1 MSTSAPPSVPH
12 PIWHALLSPARSVE
26 VRAWLRSQDNAQ
38 QAVQWRG
45 PRGESMLH
53 WGAMSDLG
61 LMIDLIGTGLGPNV
75 LDAAGRTPADWLCE
89 RLWMTHEEGIGNL
102 TNLSLKKLRVMTDD
116 LLSALWRQGGRVE
129 DFSIH
134 LGVLAVKTGL
144 WQTLETRLDL
154 EGEEF
159 WKDWPTGG
167 PLHVW
172 PLSPAEQG
180 REDFLDRWLATGKGV
195 DPVDD
200 EGRTPL
206 FLAVQARLAPD
217 LTSRKAL
224 DLDAAIDAL
233 LSHGANPNLE
243 TQAGESPL
251 SLLLVADAP
260 PAVVEHLGA
269 RLEKAVPAGQ
279 GLRF

>member
-1 MSTSAPPSVPH
+1 MSTSAPTPDPH

-26 VRAWLRSQDNAQ
+26 VRAWLRNQDNAR

-61 LMIDLIGTGLGPNV
+61 LMIDLIGAGLNPNV

-102 TNLSLKKLRVMTDD
+102 TNLNLKKLRVMTDD

-129 DFSIH
+129 DSSIH

-144 WQTLETRLDL
+144 WQTLETRRDL
-154 EGEEF
+154 EGDEF
-159 WKDWPTGG
+159 WKHWPTGSA
-167 PLHVW
+167 LHAW
-172 PLSPAEQG
+172 PLAPAEQG
-180 REDFLDRWLATGKGV
+180 REDFLARWLATGEGV
-195 DPVDD
+195 DPVDE

-206 FLAVQARLAPD
+206 FLAVQARLSPD
-217 LTSRKAL
+217 LASRKAL
-224 DLDAAIDAL
+224 DMDAAIDAL

-260 PAVVEHLGA
+260 PAVVEHLGS

-279 GLRF
+279 GLSF